1 MSLPVNSGRP
11 SVLTESPLV
20 RRLMWNLVPLAIIVA
35 AVGTT
40 LTGADGLLNRHGQKQ
55 RLHALQAQ
63 VEQVEV
69 RNAELRDRI
78 HSLHQEPL
86 ALQREAAQQ
95 LLLAPPGAT
104 LYRFGSDS
112 SSP

>member
-1 MSLPVNSGRP
+1 
-11 SVLTESPLV
+11 
-20 RRLMWNLVPLAIIVA
+20 MWNLVPLAIIVA
-35 AVGTT
+35 AVGST
-40 LTGADGLLNRHGQKQ
+40 LTGTDGLLNRHGQKQ

-63 VEQVEV
+63 VERVEEDNARL
-69 RNAELRDRI
+69 RNRI
-78 HSLHQEPL
+78 HGLHQEPL

-95 LLLAPPGAT
+95 LLMAPEGAT